1 MFYETDAEIVKNTKI
16 ENTRITIN
24 NNKNRNLTRLEGD
37 CDILKITH
45 IVLDNTLDNLTLRD
59 NILLYIGGQNV
70 YKCNLKYYYLMNGCK
85 EENGKFIIPIYI
97 PTIFTILLT
106 FHQVC
111 YSISINNNF
120 NNVEFLCEKRTFN
133 GIIYKKCFDKFNS
146 IEKDYKYTDKIN
158 VLEFFTKANNTNKV
172 NFILNN
178 EYWIDEYIV
187 QCNPNNIKNLEIYFY
202 EKKAKKIEILNYD
215 YEKIKN
221 NFVKYDNFI
230 KIPINIK
237 NISDEVLK
245 HYNLVNENLVCPYG
259 KSRFNGV
266 FIIKIDFF
274 EEEKEINLFGK
285 TFNYLRY
292 VGGMGGIAYQVDID
306 DRFLEMTY
314 CNYDGTKNNDY
325 FQKNFSDFND
335 NLSEGKT
342 IYFTNNFEELQNI
355 NYDNFD
361 ENLLELKIYNPNKK
375 LTNLPITLEKLVFF
389 GWNNDIEI
397 KIPFGCEYIEEK

>member
-16 ENTRITIN
+16 ENTTITIN
-24 NNKNRNLTRLEGD
+24 NNKNGNYTRLERD

-45 IVLDNTLDNLTLRD
+45 IVLDNTLDNLTFHD
-59 NILLYIGGQNV
+59 NIFLYIGSQNV

-106 FHQVC
+106 FHEVC
-111 YSISINNNF
+111 YSISIDNNF

-133 GIIYKKCFDKFNS
+133 GLIYKKCFDKFNS
-146 IEKDYKYTDKIN
+146 IDNKYTDKIN
-158 VLEFFTKANNTNKV
+158 VLEFFTKVNNTNKV

-178 EYWIDEYIV
+178 QYWIDEYIV
-187 QCNPNNIKNLEIYFY
+187 KCNPNNIKNLEMYFY
-202 EKKAKKIEILNYD
+202 DKKAKKIEILNYD

-230 KIPINIK
+230 KIPINIEK
-237 NISDEVLK
+237 ISEVLK
-245 HYNLVNENLVCPYG
+245 HYNLVSRTLTCPTKMALDG
-259 KSRFNGV
+259 I

-314 CNYDGTKNNDY
+314 CNYDGMKNNDY

-335 NLSEGKT
+335 NFNDGKT
-342 IYFTNNFEELQNI
+342 IYFTENIEEIKNI

-361 ENLLELKIYNPNKK
+361 ENLLELKFSNPIKN
-375 LTNLPITLEKLVFF
+375 LTNLPITLEKLVFL
-389 GWNNDIEI
+389 NKIYDIEI

>member
-16 ENTRITIN
+16 ENTTITIN
-24 NNKNRNLTRLEGD
+24 NNKNGNYTRLERD

-45 IVLDNTLDNLTLRD
+45 IVLDNTLDNLTFHD

-106 FHQVC
+106 FHEVC
-111 YSISINNNF
+111 YSISIDNNF

-133 GIIYKKCFDKFNS
+133 GLIYKKCFDKFKS
-146 IEKDYKYTDKIN
+146 IDKNNNYTDKIN
-158 VLEFFTKANNTNKV
+158 VLEFFTKVNNTNKV

-178 EYWIDEYIV
+178 QYWIDEYIV
-187 QCNPNNIKNLEIYFY
+187 KCNPNNIKNLEIYFY
-202 EKKAKKIEILNYD
+202 DKKAKKIEILNYN

-230 KIPINIK
+230 KILINIEK
-237 NISDEVLK
+237 ISEVLK
-245 HYNLVNENLVCPYG
+245 HYNLVSRTLTCPSKMALDG
-259 KSRFNGV
+259 I

-292 VGGMGGIAYQVDID
+292 VDGMGGIAYQVDID
-306 DRFLEMTY
+306 DRFLEITY
-314 CNYDGTKNNDY
+314 CNYNGMKNNDY

-335 NLSEGKT
+335 NFYDGKT
-342 IYFTNNFEELQNI
+342 IYFTENIEEIKNI

-361 ENLLELKIYNPNKK
+361 ENLLELKFSNPIKK

-389 GWNNDIEI
+389 GWINNIEI
-397 KIPFGCEYIEEK
+397 KIPFGCEYIEEN